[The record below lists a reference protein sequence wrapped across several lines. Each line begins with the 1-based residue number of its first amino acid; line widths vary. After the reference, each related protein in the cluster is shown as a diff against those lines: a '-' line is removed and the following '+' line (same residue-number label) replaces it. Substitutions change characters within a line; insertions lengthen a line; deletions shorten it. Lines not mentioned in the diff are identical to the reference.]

1 MGPRL
6 KDYYNEQV
14 VQEMKKEFKY
24 KSVMQVPRI
33 VKIVINMGLGEA
45 INDAKLLEN
54 MTKDLV
60 SIAGQKPVITK
71 SKKAISNFH
80 LREGNSIGTRVTLRR
95 DRMWEFYDRF
105 VNFALPR
112 TKDFRGLS
120 PKGFDG
126 HGNYTVGIKEHIIFP
141 EIDYDKVYKIKGM
154 NITVVTTAKTDEEA
168 KILLDKL
175 GMPFRKN

>member
-1 MGPRL
+1 MTPRL
-6 KDYYNEQV
+6 KTYYNEKIV
-14 VQEMKKEFKY
+14 SEIKDEFKY
-24 KSVMQVPRI
+24 KSVMQVPRLT
-33 VKIVINMGLGEA
+33 KIVINMGLGESL
-45 INDAKLLEN
+45 NDAKLLEN
-54 MTKDLV
+54 MVKDLTL
-60 SIAGQKPVITK
+60 IAGQKPVITK

-95 DRMWEFYDRF
+95 DRMWEFYDRL
-105 VNFALPR
+105 VNVALPR

-126 HGNYTVGIKEHIIFP
+126 HGNYTLGIKEHIIFP

-154 NITVVTTAKTDEEA
+154 NITIVTTAKNDEEA
-168 KILLDKL
+168 RVLLDKL